1 MQVKLLVQVIIYLG
15 WTHSFLVDVSFSR
28 HHMNRY
34 VFITPHSCVRLFL
47 KKKKMHIRDRELG
60 SNNKVWLQTFLGS

>member
-28 HHMNRY
+28 HHMNRC
-34 VFITPHSCVRLFL
+34 VFITPHSCVRLL
-47 KKKKMHIRDRELG
+47 KKKKKKKTHIRDRELG
-60 SNNKVWLQTFLGS
+60 SNNKVWL

>member
-28 HHMNRY
+28 HHMNRC
-34 VFITPHSCVRLFL
+34 VFITVRLFF
-47 KKKKMHIRDRELG
+47 KKKK
-60 SNNKVWLQTFLGS
+60 QTNAYKR

>member
-28 HHMNRY
+28 HHMNRC
-34 VFITPHSCVRLFL
+34 VFISYHSTFL
-47 KKKKMHIRDRELG
+47 CAAFFFKKKKTHIRDRELG
-60 SNNKVWLQTFLGS
+60 SNNKVWL